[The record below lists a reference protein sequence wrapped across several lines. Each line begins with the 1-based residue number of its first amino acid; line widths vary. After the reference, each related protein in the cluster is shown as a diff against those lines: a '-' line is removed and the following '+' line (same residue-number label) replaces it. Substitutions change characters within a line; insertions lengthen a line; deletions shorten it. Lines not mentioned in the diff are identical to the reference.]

1 MKKIDKKVFD
11 RWIDVSGARVHN
23 LKNINVSIPKDTLT
37 VITGPSGS
45 GKSSLAFDVLYTEGR
60 RRYVE
65 SLSAYARQFLGA
77 SSKPEVDKINGLC
90 PAVAIEQKTVSH
102 NPRST
107 VGTVT
112 EIYDYLRVLFARVG
126 TPNCPKCNKVITS
139 ESAQSIAQRI
149 IIGHNEQIIMIV
161 APIAKQQKGE
171 FVRKMSALFEQ
182 GFTRFII
189 NGVLH
194 KFRLIEDVKKIT
206 LQKTKKHTIDL
217 VVDRCLVGDKD
228 ASRVQEA
235 VEKASIQAGGLC
247 KVVAQNNETLYSMH
261 QSCVTCGIAVP
272 DLEPRLFSF
281 NSPVGACK
289 NCLGIGTCTIFDED
303 IDPWEIFCAYSR
315 GEVQRICGCCN
326 GNRLNPIALAVCIDN
341 KAIYELTA
349 MPIKELHAFFTNL
362 SIDDHKQEIARDV
375 VIEICNRLT
384 FLINVGLSYLTLNRT
399 AGTLSGGE
407 GQRIR
412 LAKQI
417 GSGLSGVLYVLDEPS
432 IGLHQR
438 DNYQLIE
445 TLKKLRDQGNTIVV
459 VEHDHDTMHNA
470 DYLIDMGPAAGV
482 RGGQVTAHGTVK
494 QVIKDQNSLTGSYLS
509 GHRGIKLN
517 ENIRKKNGEL
527 VLRNA
532 KKNNLQNINVTIP
545 LGVMSGI
552 SGVSGSGKSSLIMHE
567 LVTGVDN
574 KLKRLPQA
582 KVGPKVS
589 GIDNLRNM
597 VVVDQSPIGRTSR
610 SNSATYLKIF
620 DQIRSLYAS
629 LPESNIRGYKVGRFS
644 FNVAEGRC
652 KKCKGDGVITVEM
665 HFLPSVTVVCKECNG
680 QRYDKQTLQI
690 TYKGKNIADVLAM
703 TAYEALDFFKNHQK
717 LYKSLQLMCDVG
729 LDYIALGQ
737 SSTTLS
743 GGEAQ
748 RIKLV
753 HELAKRGNGTLY
765 VLDEPTTGLHTNDVE
780 RLLYVLNRLVD
791 QGNTMIIIEHN
802 LDVLKT
808 VDYLIDLGPE
818 GGDGG
823 GTIIASGTPQEVSA
837 CKDSHTGRYLRQYF

>member
-1 MKKIDKKVFD
+1 MKKVDKKVFS

-23 LKNINVSIPKDTLT
+23 LKNIDVSIPKDTLT

-65 SLSAYARQFLGA
+65 SLSAYARQFLGV

-126 TPNCPKCNKVITS
+126 MPHCPKCDNAITS

-149 IIGHNEQIIMIV
+149 IASYNNQTVMIV
-161 APIAKQQKGE
+161 APIAQQQKGE
-171 FVRKMSALFEQ
+171 FVRQLSALFEQ
-182 GFTRFII
+182 GFMRFII
-189 NGVLH
+189 NGAMH
-194 KFRLIEDVKKIT
+194 KFRSIEDVKKVT

-217 VVDRCLVGDKD
+217 VIDRCLISQKD
-228 ASRVQEA
+228 ATRVQEA
-235 VEKASIQAGGLC
+235 VEKASAQAGGLC
-247 KVVAQNNETLYSMH
+247 KVINDNDKILYSMH
-261 QSCVTCGIAVP
+261 QSCISCGIAVP

-289 NCLGIGTCTIFDED
+289 NCSGIGTCTVLDED
-303 IDPWEIFCAYSR
+303 ADPWEIFFAYRR
-315 GEVQRICGCCN
+315 GDGQRTCSDCN
-326 GNRLNPIALAVCIDN
+326 GNRLNPIALAVRIDG

-349 MPIKELHAFFTNL
+349 LPIKELRKFFANL
-362 SIDDHKQEIARDV
+362 SIDDHQQVIASDV
-375 VIEICNRLT
+375 VKEIFNRLT
-384 FLINVGLSYLTLNRT
+384 FLIDVGLGYLTLNRT

-438 DNYQLIE
+438 DNDQLIA
-445 TLKKLRDQGNTIVV
+445 TLKKLRDQGNTVIV
-459 VEHDHDTMHNA
+459 VEHDHDTMQNA
-470 DYLIDMGPAAGV
+470 DYLIDMGPAAGI
-482 RGGQVTAHGTVK
+482 RGGEITSFGTV
-494 QVIKDQNSLTGSYLS
+494 QEVINDKNSLTGAYLV
-509 GHRGIKLN
+509 GTRGIAL
-517 ENIRKKNGEL
+517 KKEVRQKIGEL
-527 VLRNA
+527 ILCDA
-532 KKNNLQNINVTIP
+532 KKNNLQDITVTIP
-545 LGVMSGI
+545 LGVMTGV

-582 KVGPKVS
+582 EVGPKVS

-597 VVVDQSPIGRTSR
+597 VVIDQSPIGRTSR
-610 SNSATYLKIF
+610 SNPATYLKIF
-620 DQIRSLYAS
+620 DQIRALYAS

-644 FNVAEGRC
+644 FNVPEGRC
-652 KKCKGDGVITVEM
+652 KKCKGDGSITVEM
-665 HFLPSVTVVCKECNG
+665 HFLPAVTVVCKECNG
-680 QRYDKQTLQI
+680 KRYDKQTLQI
-690 TYKGKNIADVLAM
+690 MYKGKNIADVLAM
-703 TAYEALDFFKNHQK
+703 TAYEALDFFKNHHK
-717 LYKSLQLMCDVG
+717 LHKRLQLMCDVG

-737 SSTTLS
+737 PSTTLS

-753 HELAKRGNGTLY
+753 HELAKRGKGTLY

-808 VDYLIDLGPE
+808 VDHLIDLGPE

-823 GTIIASGTPQEVSA
+823 GIVIAAGTPQQVAA
-837 CKDSHTGRYLRQYF
+837 CQESHTGRYLNQYF